1 MPSDRAPS
9 LSKKDPAVH
18 GPALIRSILFRGAG
32 LFGFW
37 LLLAA
42 PLRGSSLGALIP
54 DLVVGA
60 LASAGATWLSLRL
73 LPPVAGRIRL
83 WPLGRL
89 TLSFLWQSVVGGVDV
104 ARRAF
109 HPRMPLH
116 PGFLAFRVGLP
127 PGPGRSAFGAL
138 TSLMPGT
145 LPVGTDRDDAL
156 VYHCLDLDQP
166 VAEGLAREEALL
178 ARIRGTRFPEGAR

>member
-1 MPSDRAPS
+1 M
-9 LSKKDPAVH
+9 KDPQL
-18 GPALIRSILFRGAG
+18 GPRTLTRSALTRGAG

-42 PLRGSSLGALIP
+42 PLRGESPAALVP
-54 DLVVGA
+54 DLMVGA
-60 LASAGATWLSLRL
+60 LATAWATWVNLSL
-73 LPPVAGRIRL
+73 LPPTPGRIRPL
-83 WPLGRL
+83 ALGRFA
-89 TLSFLWQSVVGGVDV
+89 LSFLWQSVVGGVDV

-109 HPRMPLH
+109 HPRIPLRS
-116 PGFLAFRVGLP
+116 GFLAYRVGFP

-145 LPVGTDRDDAL
+145 LPVGTDADDAL

-166 VAEGLAREEALL
+166 VAAALAREEALL
-178 ARIRGTRFPEGAR
+178 ARVREADEGGSKRYD

>member
-1 MPSDRAPS
+1 M
-9 LSKKDPAVH
+9 KDPAL
-18 GPALIRSILFRGAG
+18 PRPTLIRSTLVRAAG

-42 PLRGSSLGALIP
+42 PLRGSPLGALIP

-60 LASAGATWLSLRL
+60 LASAWATWLSLRL
-73 LPPVAGRIRL
+73 LPPAPGRIRL
-83 WPLGRL
+83 AALGRL
-89 TLSFLWQSVVGGVDV
+89 TRSFLWQSVVGGVDV
-104 ARRAF
+104 ALRAF
-109 HPRMPLH
+109 HPRMPLR
-116 PGFLAFRVGLP
+116 PGFLAYRVGLP
-127 PGPGRSAFGAL
+127 PGTGRSAFGAL

-166 VAEGLAREEALL
+166 VAQGLAREEALL
-178 ARIRGTRFPEGAR
+178 TQVRDARTRGEAS